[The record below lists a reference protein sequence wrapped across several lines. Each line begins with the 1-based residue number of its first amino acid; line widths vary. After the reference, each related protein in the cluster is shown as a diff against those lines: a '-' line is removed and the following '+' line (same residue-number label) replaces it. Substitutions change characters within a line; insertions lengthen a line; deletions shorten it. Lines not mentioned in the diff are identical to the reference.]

1 MPQTIAIDEVKVG
14 MILSADVINP
24 QGLVLIK
31 KDIQL
36 TDKHIKVLKR
46 WGITSI
52 AIADFS
58 DAAADTRPTAEIV
71 QEKLAEIAAQLESRF
86 TGCEHSE
93 IMMSIKS
100 CVQEYRAERIKQKF
114 GEK

>member
-1 MPQTIAIDEVKVG
+1 MSAIIAIDEIKVG
-14 MILSADVINP
+14 MVLSDDVINP

-31 KDIQL
+31 KGVQL

-52 AIADFS
+52 SITDFA
-58 DAAADTRPTAEIV
+58 DAAADTRPSTEII
-71 QEKLAEIAAQLESRF
+71 QEKLAEIEAQLESRF
-86 TGCEHSE
+86 AGCEHSE
-93 IMMSIKS
+93 IMMNIKR
-100 CVQEYRAERIKQKF
+100 CVHEYQVDRIKQKF